1 MGSTAEVVV
10 FGPQADDL
18 AAWAVTEIE
27 RLEASWSRFRP
38 DSELCTLNRDAGRPA
53 TVSTTLWRPI
63 AAAARAW
70 TETDGIFD
78 PTILGT
84 LQALG
89 YDRTFS
95 ELPADLGRGPHPAEV
110 IGFGQVGLDPD
121 RREVILPAGVGL
133 DLGGIGKGLAADLVV
148 GELVRRGARSVAV
161 SLGGD
166 VRVGGEGPHGD
177 GAWHVPVVRPTDEA
191 VLGTFPLVD
200 EALVQSTVCYRAWR
214 GADRQLHHLI
224 DPRTGWPAETG
235 LAAVVV
241 TGPEA
246 ARSEA
251 FAKAALIAGPVDGP
265 ALVDRAGL
273 DGWFIATDGTVRGTH
288 RVAGDLGAVGRPS
301 TAPTSLL
308 ASRPPSLLAGA
319 ESS

>member
-10 FGPQADDL
+10 FGPQPDEL
-18 AAWAVTEIE
+18 AARAVTEIE

-38 DSELCTLNRDAGRPA
+38 GSELCLLNRGADRPA
-53 TVSTTLWRPI
+53 VVSTTLWAPI

-70 TETDGIFD
+70 TETGGIFD

-89 YDRTFS
+89 YDRTFA
-95 ELPADLGRGPHPAEV
+95 ELPADLGPGPHPALV
-110 IGFGQVGLDPD
+110 VGFGEVGLDPD
-121 RREVILPAGVGL
+121 RREVTLPAGVGL

-148 GELVRRGARSVAV
+148 DELVRRGARSVAV

-200 EALVQSTVCYRAWR
+200 EALVQSTVCYRTWR

-241 TGPEA
+241 TGPDA

-265 ALVDRAGL
+265 ALVDGAGL
-273 DGWFIATDGTVRGTH
+273 DGWFIATDGTVTGTP
-288 RVAGDLGAVGRPS
+288 RVAADLGAVGHS
-301 TAPTSLL
+301 SAPTSLL